1 VTGSAAPAATAP
13 AAPAVLRRDHGPV
26 RVLTLN
32 RPERRNALDLPDRRA
47 LLAELEA
54 ADGDPSCRAV
64 VLTGTGEVFSAGGDI
79 RSMSPDPVVARERLE
94 TVNAVAR
101 TMVTMGTPIVS
112 AVEGGAFGL
121 GLSLSCASDVVVAGR
136 SARFVASFARLG
148 LVADTGL
155 FWTLPQRVGAGRARA
170 LLLTARTVECDEAE
184 RIGLVDVVV
193 DDGSAVEHAVELATR
208 LAGHSVPATAA
219 LKAILAQPDS
229 SLEGV
234 LAAEAEAQVDLLGG
248 PDFAEGR
255 QAFLE
260 RRIARF
266 AGS

>member
-1 VTGSAAPAATAP
+1 MSGVAAPAET
-13 AAPAVLRRDHGPV
+13 APAVLRQDHGPV
-26 RVLTLN
+26 RLLTLN
-32 RPERRNALDLPDRRA
+32 RPERRNALDLADRRE
-47 LLAELEA
+47 LLVELRT
-54 ADGDPSCRAV
+54 ADSDPSCRV
-64 VLTGTGEVFSAGGDI
+64 IVLTGTGGVYSAGGDI

-121 GLSLSCASDVVVAGR
+121 GLSLSCASDLVVSGR

-155 FWTLPQRVGAGRARA
+155 FWTLPQRVGAARARA
-170 LLLTARTVECDEAE
+170 MLLTARAVECDEAE

-193 DDGSAVEHAVELATR
+193 DDGSALDHAVEHATR
-208 LAGHSVPATAA
+208 LAALSAPATSA

-234 LAAEAEAQVDLLGG
+234 LAAEAEAQVALLGG
-248 PDFAEGR
+248 ADFAEGR

-260 RRIARF
+260 RRTARF
-266 AGS
+266 AEA